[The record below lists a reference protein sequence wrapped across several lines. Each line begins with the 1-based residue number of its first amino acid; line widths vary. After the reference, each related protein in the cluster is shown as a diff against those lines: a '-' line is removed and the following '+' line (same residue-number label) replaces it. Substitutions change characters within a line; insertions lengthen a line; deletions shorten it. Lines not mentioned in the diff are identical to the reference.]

1 MDVKIKFLGAAQSV
15 TGSKYLLEIDKKK
28 VLIDCGLFQGKKEL
42 RLRNWNPLPVDAEE
56 IDAIVLTHGHIDHVG
71 YLPRLVREGF
81 QGKIFCTHATSDLM
95 KIMLLDA
102 AKLQEEEALF
112 AFRQGYSKHSK
123 PEPLFTTSDAERVHN
138 FVDGYPFDEEVP
150 VLPGVAIQFHNAG
163 HILGAAIVVVTLRG
177 QSQVKKIV
185 FSGDLGRFED
195 PIMHPPTSIA
205 EADILV
211 VESTYGNR
219 VNPMNKVEEDL
230 VAVVQEA
237 VQNDGAV
244 VIPAFAV
251 GRTQSLI
258 YYFHNL
264 MERGAIPHLPIYI
277 DSPMAISV
285 TDLYERHHELNKI
298 EVKREAGKRL
308 SLFDSPHVHFCNTT
322 ESSKALNFIHKPI
335 IIISASGMCTG
346 GRILHH
352 LYHRLPRA
360 NDTFLFAGY
369 QAEGTRGRAILDGE
383 KSIRMFGEEVPV
395 KCHVREVT
403 GLSAHAD
410 QAELLQWVANIK
422 TSPKMT
428 FITHGEIASA
438 QAFARLLEK
447 EKGWRS
453 FIPVYLESFELFQ
466 GI

>member
-1 MDVKIKFLGAAQSV
+1 MDVKMKFLGAAQSV
-15 TGSKYLLEIDKKK
+15 TGSKYLLEVDQFR
-28 VLIDCGLFQGKKEL
+28 LLFDCGLFQGKKEL
-42 RLRNWNPLPVDAEE
+42 RLRNWNPLPVRPEQLHS
-56 IDAIVLTHGHIDHVG
+56 IIITHAHIDHVG

-81 QGKIFCTHATSDLM
+81 RGKIICTRATAELM

-123 PEPLFTTSDAERVHN
+123 PEPLFTTQDAERVAEL
-138 FVDGYPFDEEVP
+138 VTGYPFEKEISV
-150 VLPGVAIQFHNAG
+150 VKGVSVQFHNAG
-163 HILGAAIVVVTLRG
+163 HILGAAIVEATLTG
-177 QSQVKKIV
+177 NNQTKKIV
-185 FSGDLGRFED
+185 FSGDLGRYDD
-195 PIMHPPTSIA
+195 PIMHPPK
-205 EADILV
+205 ELKDADILV

-219 VNPMNKVEEDL
+219 INPVEHVEADL
-230 VAVVQEA
+230 TRILNEA
-237 VQNDGAV
+237 FQRNGAV

-258 YYFHNL
+258 YYLVKL
-264 MERGAIPHLPIYI
+264 MDQKAIPSVPIFI

-298 EVKREAGKRL
+298 EVKKEGGRL
-308 SLFDSPHVHFCNTT
+308 ISVFDSPHVHFCKTPD
-322 ESSKALNFIHKPI
+322 SSKALNHLHEPM

-352 LYHRLPRA
+352 LYHRLPNP

-369 QAEGTRGRAILDGE
+369 QAESTRGRDLLEGAEFI
-383 KSIRMFGEEVPV
+383 KVFGEMVRV
-395 KCHVREVT
+395 KCNVREVG

-410 QAELLQWVANIK
+410 QIEILQWLNGF
-422 TSPKMT
+422 TSNPKMT
-428 FITHGEIASA
+428 FITHGE
-438 QAFARLLEK
+438 LEGAK
-447 EKGWRS
+447 ALAKVLEDQKGWKS
-453 FIPVYLESFELFQ
+453 FIPVYLEAFELFQ